1 MSDFAI
7 ENLEKQNEK
16 LRKELKEL
24 RNALAIVK
32 KKNSG
37 EPLNRK
43 GSEEKC
49 LSSTDSKIKRFKIE
63 INRMKNELEG
73 NLNIS
78 KITEL
83 ENQSKFL
90 SKKIEELESEQKSLK
105 KIEKAQQNALDFAK
119 NSNSYPEKI
128 AELKEEIRVGKE
140 KYRELVLRHKQNEK
154 VHKKEHEKYVD
165 LDEKCRKL
173 FELIKSQKKNEVTE
187 GNEEKPSEID
197 LENLEKA
204 IEKAKLANN
213 EEEIKA
219 KKRIHEYNTQARE
232 GKHHLE
238 MLKIKLKEK
247 DQECRLTFLKIKEL
261 KKVTQHNHLKPLGR
275 ISGNST
281 PFRLSNQNL
290 KKTTETAVNPRSTSA
305 KRVESPGFP
314 LKEDFPT
321 KTLAEVKSLNAFK
334 PSFN

>member
-1 MSDFAI
+1 MSDFAV
-7 ENLEKQNEK
+7 ENLERQNEK

-24 RNALAIVK
+24 RNALATVK
-32 KKNSG
+32 KKNS
-37 EPLNRK
+37 EKPLNRK
-43 GSEEKC
+43 GSEDKC
-49 LSSTDSKIKRFKIE
+49 LSSTDLKIKKFKIE

-73 NLNIS
+73 NLNVS

-90 SKKIEELESEQKSLK
+90 SKRIEELESEQKSLK

-140 KYRELVLRHKQNEK
+140 KYRELVLQHKQNDK
-154 VHKKEHEKYVD
+154 VHKVQHEKYVD

-173 FELIKSQKKNEVTE
+173 FELIKSQKKNKGT
-187 GNEEKPSEID
+187 EEKTSEVD

-204 IEKAKLANN
+204 IEKAKSANN
-213 EEEIKA
+213 EAEIKA
-219 KKRIHEYNTQARE
+219 KKKIHEYNTQVRE

-261 KKVTQHNHLKPLGR
+261 RKTTKHNHLKPLGR
-275 ISGNST
+275 IPGNST
-281 PFRLSNQNL
+281 PMRLSTKDL
-290 KKTTETAVNPRSTSA
+290 KKTTEIIATPRSTSA
-305 KRVESPGFP
+305 KRMESPGFP
-314 LKEDFPT
+314 LKSDFPN
-321 KTLAEVKSLNAFK
+321 KVLAEVKSVKVFK